1 MLGKKLQ
8 AVFFFFISE
17 FGVNKLVI
25 RRKNIQCFF
34 KGKELWLVSFSEWV
48 CLWEHHHGNARLCVC
63 LHRFIS
69 IFFCCFTV
77 VVMPYESSQHAR
89 LIALVRRCPVTA
101 KAVVSTG
108 PFEIRLPSLL
118 LTSMW
123 VKLSSQ
129 QSWRNQREC
138 VLLTHNSTRSIHS
151 AEPTGMRHAGSEEEH
166 EAGATETHTWHA
178 GGQLNVLYEIMTG
191 WTETSETEKK
201 GGKKEAKGWGRGKWA
216 TWRVPEEMLCGV

>member
-1 MLGKKLQ
+1 M
-8 AVFFFFISE
+8 ATHVFVFASIASSPFFS
-17 FGVNKLVI
+17 
-25 RRKNIQCFF
+25 
-34 KGKELWLVSFSEWV
+34 
-48 CLWEHHHGNARLCVC
+48 
-63 LHRFIS
+63 
-69 IFFCCFTV
+69 CCFTV

-166 EAGATETHTWHA
+166 EAGATEMHTWHA